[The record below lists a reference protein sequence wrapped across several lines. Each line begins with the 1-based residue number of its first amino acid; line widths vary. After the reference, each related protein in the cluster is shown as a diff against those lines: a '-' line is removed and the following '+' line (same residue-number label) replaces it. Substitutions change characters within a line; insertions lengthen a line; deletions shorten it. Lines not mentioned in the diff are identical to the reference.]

1 MIVQTPELMSKDD
14 LIFYKKQLKLD
25 IDLWN
30 LLYCLIKNSIK
41 GNVTYIEFENEL
53 ENNKEVKKI
62 DKAFLKLLQ
71 LDYIGNGYLGVLGN
85 LGECDNWKNISN
97 KKINKEKILKEIK
110 NILKPLTKITIN
122 QYIKEYC

>member
-71 LDYIGNGYLGVLGN
+71 LDYIGNEYLGVLGN
-85 LGECDNWKNISN
+85 LGECDNWKNFSN

-110 NILKPLTKITIN
+110 NILNPLKKITLN
-122 QYIKEYC
+122 QYIKDYC